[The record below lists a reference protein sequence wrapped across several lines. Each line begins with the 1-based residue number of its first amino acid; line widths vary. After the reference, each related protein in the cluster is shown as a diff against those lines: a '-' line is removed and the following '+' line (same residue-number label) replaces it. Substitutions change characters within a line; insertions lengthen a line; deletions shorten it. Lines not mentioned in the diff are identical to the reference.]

1 MEVSPRHLR
10 RQRGPVKGLSAHY
23 PLRQCLQAQHSQSQQ
38 IFKFSGR
45 KHTEHGGILGF
56 PKEMCEIARRKILSK
71 IPHKSAESASS
82 KLDQCRC
89 DFQIEL
95 ATKKTERYRLKFA
108 YHCMVH
114 VNWESQSSGCA
125 VGGSKVLWS
134 IQLTAFSLFSLF
146 PRSTFFSF
154 LLFCRVSSRLTNISP
169 AEFMRVERA
178 KPCGLAV
185 QHGVCAIYEAF
196 ETKRCVSEQ

>member
-1 MEVSPRHLR
+1 MR

-125 VGGSKVLWS
+125 GGGSKVLWS

-146 PRSTFFSF
+146 PRSTFFP
-154 LLFCRVSSRLTNISP
+154 SRFFAGSLHGSQIFHPLNLCVLKERSH
-169 AEFMRVERA
+169 AAWRCNMAYAQFMRLSKQSV
-178 KPCGLAV
+178 V
-185 QHGVCAIYEAF
+185 
-196 ETKRCVSEQ
+196 